1 MGTGILLAASSY
13 TRAITN
19 LKSVLLTLGSAIGAV
34 MLVYGG
40 IKFAMAFRQMDQQG
54 EHQAV
59 YSVVAGGVLVGLS
72 ALMTTTLV
80 SMEKTIELLRKSG
93 HECKVMVG
101 GAVLTPDYALKIG
114 ADYYAKDAK
123 ESVDIAKK
131 VLG

>member
-1 MGTGILLAASSY
+1 MKAKDIAFRKVGKEKSDMGTHLYAAASPVLLAASSY
-13 TRAITN
+13 TTAITS

-72 ALMTTTLV
+72 ALVT
-80 SMEKTIELLRKSG
+80 
-93 HECKVMVG
+93 
-101 GAVLTPDYALKIG
+101 ALT
-114 ADYYAKDAK
+114 
-123 ESVDIAKK
+123 
-131 VLG
+131 

>member
-1 MGTGILLAASSY
+1 MKAEIEAFKKLFGKEKSTMGTQVMALAANTMVLAASY
-13 TRAITN
+13 TKAITS

-72 ALMTTTLV
+72 ALV
-80 SMEKTIELLRKSG
+80 S
-93 HECKVMVG
+93 
-101 GAVLTPDYALKIG
+101 ALT
-114 ADYYAKDAK
+114 
-123 ESVDIAKK
+123 
-131 VLG
+131 